1 MIEPIL
7 DEWRYEIKFSV
18 PEFSLPFVRS
28 RIQVNENAFSTSYPS
43 RVVNNLYMDTYNMQ
57 YLEDSYEGINERQK
71 VRLRWYDE
79 DGVSTN
85 KVFEIK
91 RKKNNLNSKIKFQIP
106 TDIEL
111 LSGDTWSVIMSRLLN
126 CLPVSVRHHIGP
138 DCIPVLI
145 NRYSREYFEDP
156 TGKLRVTID
165 SVQNVYDQR
174 LCAIP
179 NLSRLSL
186 RHSDAVIEIKGP
198 PDCYEKIK
206 QVSSELPV
214 RVSRNSK
221 YALGYEAIEIR

>member
-1 MIEPIL
+1 MIESIL
-7 DEWRYEIKFSV
+7 DEWRYEIKFSI
-18 PEFSLPFVRS
+18 PEFELPFVRS

-43 RVVNNLYMDTYNMQ
+43 RVVNNLYMDTHNMQ

-106 TDIEL
+106 TDMHL
-111 LSGDTWSVIMSRLLN
+111 RSGDTWPMIMSRLLT
-126 CLPVSVRHHIGP
+126 CLPINIKQQIGP
-138 DCIPVLI
+138 DCIPVLV
-145 NRYSREYFEDP
+145 NSYNREYFEDP
-156 TGKLRVTID
+156 TGDLRITID

-174 LCAIP
+174 FCAVP
-179 NLSRLSL
+179 NLSRLALS
-186 RHSDAVIEIKGP
+186 HPDAVVEIKGP

-206 QVSSELPV
+206 QVSSELPI

-221 YALGYEAIEIR
+221 YVLGYEAIEIR